1 MKRLLSIARS
11 HGAMAVL
18 SRAAALA
25 RRNAMAAVVSLRNRA
40 IEYRDAAL
48 WLPRLTPSF
57 RKPSGPI
64 ALSIL
69 ALGSRDKRKMAS
81 LLSMLAREV
90 TALPSTEIFTIDE
103 PSAKQIAERV
113 AQAQGTYL
121 YLVSADA
128 IVHRGSI
135 AALLEALERHPDAA
149 ACASQARPGGPGH
162 VRPIESPEQASIL
175 WRRSAFGAEGKKTVL
190 LQPRSRITLRT
201 RSAARDPGLSREIA
215 PCSETILVI
224 DDHVPFEDRD
234 AGSERMAQ
242 LLMLMQKRARVLF
255 AGVERRSF
263 GSYGERLE
271 QNGIELICGL
281 DERALRQLS
290 GRPIHTIWLA
300 RPDVAAK
307 FLLPLRKYF
316 PGARIVYDTVDLH
329 FLRLQRQQDATG
341 MDTGWQR
348 YRNVE
353 LSLAMASDA
362 TVATNADEAAILRE
376 SGVRDVHVV
385 AMAAAGRKTDLPMH
399 LRHGI
404 IFFGN
409 YAHEPNVDA
418 AITLAREILPRVH
431 RTLPGVRL
439 TLAGSDPTPEVMR
452 LAGGF
457 VEVTGYVRDLDA
469 LISRHRVAVFPLRF
483 GAGIKGKVLRAMACG
498 IPVVTT
504 SVGAEGIAQSGGAT
518 ALAETP
524 EEFVREIVSA
534 YAEPSRWDDLS
545 QRSTSGAQRFSL
557 AALENQLDA
566 ALNRGTA

>member
-1 MKRLLSIARS
+1 
-11 HGAMAVL
+11 
-18 SRAAALA
+18 
-25 RRNAMAAVVSLRNRA
+25 
-40 IEYRDAAL
+40 
-48 WLPRLTPSF
+48 
-57 RKPSGPI
+57 
-64 ALSIL
+64 
-69 ALGSRDKRKMAS
+69 
-81 LLSMLAREV
+81 
-90 TALPSTEIFTIDE
+90 
-103 PSAKQIAERV
+103 
-113 AQAQGTYL
+113 
-121 YLVSADA
+121 
-128 IVHRGSI
+128 
-135 AALLEALERHPDAA
+135 
-149 ACASQARPGGPGH
+149 
-162 VRPIESPEQASIL
+162 
-175 WRRSAFGAEGKKTVL
+175 
-190 LQPRSRITLRT
+190 
-201 RSAARDPGLSREIA
+201 
-215 PCSETILVI
+215 
-224 DDHVPFEDRD
+224 
-234 AGSERMAQ
+234 
-242 LLMLMQKRARVLF
+242 
-255 AGVERRSF
+255 
-263 GSYGERLE
+263 
-271 QNGIELICGL
+271 
-281 DERALRQLS
+281 
-290 GRPIHTIWLA
+290 
-300 RPDVAAK
+300 VAAK